1 MASKDFGGKSGYTT
15 HNSVRLIRGGKE
27 YFELLLRLIGE
38 AKQSIHLHV
47 YIFDED
53 ETGTLVADA
62 LIDAALRK
70 VEVYLLFDGYASQNL
85 SESFIRKFFLAGIRF
100 RMFEPLFLSTNFYF
114 GRRMH
119 HKVFVA
125 DTFHSLVGGIN
136 ISNKYNKWNDDPPWL
151 DWALYATGDI
161 SVELLK
167 ILVRVWS
174 RSHRQARN
182 YLAAHPPPGKVSNQ
196 CLVRI
201 RRNDW
206 VDRKIQITSSY
217 FQVFRKAKSHITIMS
232 SYFLPGLRFRQKM
245 ISASK
250 RGVKIRLILA
260 GTSDIKIAKHAE
272 RYIYRWL
279 FKHNIEIFE
288 YHKSVLHGKIATAD
302 NEWVTIGSYNVNN
315 ISAFASL
322 ELNLDVL
329 DKPFARS
336 LTDRLNEIIEQDCRQ
351 VTEADFNI
359 NFSIRDRLLQWT
371 SYGLVRVLF
380 YLFTFYFRQRSANKR
395 LWE

>member
-1 MASKDFGGKSGYTT
+1 MASKDFVDKSGYTT
-15 HNSVRLIRGGKE
+15 HNSVKLVRGGQEYFQLLLNLIR
-27 YFELLLRLIGE
+27 E
-38 AKQSIHLHV
+38 AKHSIHLHV

-85 SESFIRKFFLAGIRF
+85 SEPFIQKIFLAGIRY
-100 RMFEPLFLSTNFYF
+100 RMFEPLFLSSNFYF

-119 HKVFVA
+119 HKVFVS
-125 DTFHSLVGGIN
+125 DSFHSLVGGIN
-136 ISNKYNKWNDDPPWL
+136 ISNKYNQWNDDPPWL
-151 DWALYATGDI
+151 DWALYAQGDI
-161 SVELLK
+161 SSELLK
-167 ILVRVWS
+167 VLVRVWS
-174 RSHRQARN
+174 RSHRKARK
-182 YLAAHPPPGKVSNQ
+182 YFAAHPPVRKVNEY

-206 VDRKIQITSSY
+206 VDRKIQITNSY
-217 FQVFRKAKSHITIMS
+217 FQIFRKARSNITIMS
-232 SYFLPGLRFRQKM
+232 SYFLPGIRFRQKLV
-245 ISASK
+245 SASK

-279 FKHNIEIFE
+279 FKNNIEIFE
-288 YHKSVLHGKIATAD
+288 YQTSVLHGKIACAD

-315 ISAFASL
+315 ISAFASI

-329 DKPFARS
+329 DRSFALS
-336 LTDRLNEIIEQDCRQ
+336 LNDRLNEIIEKDCRH
-351 VTEADFNI
+351 VTEADFNM
-359 NFSIRDRLLQWT
+359 NFTIRHRLLQWA
-371 SYGLVRVLF
+371 SYTVVRVLF
-380 YLFTFYFRQRSANKR
+380 YLFTFYFRQRGVNNK
-395 LWE
+395 